1 LPFTSMPSLREGNM
15 QSAEL
20 TLNEHHT
27 PSGGKSCISD
37 LTPTPA
43 AKSSEEQ
50 AWIQKFRELE
60 ADKKNLEKKYQ
71 REKSKCV
78 SISKRLLDSD
88 EKEAQTYK
96 ELEER
101 FGPEVIAQ
109 AAEAVGWVKRKW
121 FGNNKLLTLN
131 CLEYKPKTNKHFSQR
146 VLKKARGVCTDLPED
161 IKWKRVLIPMIK
173 LSLSKKRK
181 TVARRLCSA
190 FGNSTYSI

>member
-1 LPFTSMPSLREGNM
+1 MPFTSMPSLREGNM

-20 TLNEHHT
+20 TLETQHT
-27 PSGGKSCISD
+27 PGGGKSCISD

-50 AWIQKFRELE
+50 ALMQKVRELE
-60 ADKKNLEKKYQ
+60 AENKNWEKKFQ
-71 REKSKCV
+71 REKSKCI
-78 SISKRLLDSD
+78 SISKRLSDSD
-88 EKEAQTYK
+88 DREAQTYK

-121 FGNNKLLTLN
+121 FGNNKLLTLS
-131 CLEYKPKTNKHFSQR
+131 CLEYKPKTNKHFCQR
-146 VLKKARGVCTDLPED
+146 VLKKARCVCTDLPED

-173 LSLSKKRK
+173 LSLMKKGRQ
-181 TVARRLCSA
+181 
-190 FGNSTYSI
+190 

>member
-1 LPFTSMPSLREGNM
+1 MQILRSDCRTVTTRRLKLSIVE
-15 QSAEL
+15 QL
-20 TLNEHHT
+20 LN
-27 PSGGKSCISD
+27 SD
-37 LTPTPA
+37 DKE
-43 AKSSEEQ
+43 AKSV
-50 AWIQKFRELE
+50 REL
-60 ADKKNLEKKYQ
+60 N
-71 REKSKCV
+71 
-78 SISKRLLDSD
+78 
-88 EKEAQTYK
+88 
-96 ELEER
+96 ER
-101 FGPEVIAQ
+101 FGAEVLAQ

-173 LSLSKKRK
+173 LSLMKKRK